1 MTMPVRLLPISLLI
15 LFAGIS
21 QAIAQS
27 VTPTRLEIDIEQSP
41 RAVLTLS
48 STKAVD
54 VALELSVAEYHHV
67 PEKARARAEIPLS
80 VSPPQVLL
88 KPGETRQVVVS
99 WKGGQ
104 KPPISVSYYLRV
116 DELPLAVGRREN
128 EAEIRL
134 LVSLRLPVHIGTGGD
149 TAMDFNP
156 PQVDGSAS
164 LELANTGGKYALLSD
179 YAITIGSA
187 GDRVVLDG
195 LEVARLLN
203 RDALLPGQTV
213 SIPLRLIGIEAVGIQ
228 GARLV
233 RKE

>member
-1 MTMPVRLLPISLLI
+1 MTISARLLPVSLLI

-21 QAIAQS
+21 HAVAQS

-54 VALELSVAEYHHV
+54 VALELNVMEYRHM
-67 PEKARARAEIPLS
+67 PEKAHERAEIPLT
-80 VSPPQVLL
+80 VSPPQILL
-88 KPGETRQVVVS
+88 QPGETRQVLVS
-99 WKGGQ
+99 WKGRQ
-104 KPPISVSYYLRV
+104 KPPESVSYYLRV

-134 LVSLRLPVHIGTGGD
+134 LMSLRLPVHIDTGGD
-149 TAMDFNP
+149 TAMDFHP

-164 LELANTGGKYALLSD
+164 LELVNTGPKYALLSN
-179 YAITIGSA
+179 YAITVGSA
-187 GDRVVLDG
+187 DGPVVFDG
-195 LEVARLLN
+195 LQIARLLN
-203 RDALLPGQTV
+203 RDAILPGQTV
-213 SIPLRLIGIEAVGIQ
+213 SIPLRLIGLEDASIQ

-233 RKE
+233 KKE